1 MQQFAVY
8 PAGAQGWAL
17 LALRAAA
24 IMPLAQDIVQ
34 PAPPHGLAC
43 AIALAIPLALGGF
56 TRVAALLCAAWAL
69 VPAFAGHPVD
79 FEMPWRVLE
88 AGALVILGPGAFSL
102 DARLFGRRV
111 IRFPAPPKE

>member
-8 PAGAQGWAL
+8 PAGAHGWAL

-43 AIALAIPLALGGF
+43 ALTLAIPLALGGF
-56 TRVAALLCAAWAL
+56 TRIAALLCAAWAL
-69 VPAFAGHPVD
+69 FPIFAGHHVD
-79 FEMPWRVLE
+79 FQLPWRLLD
-88 AGALVILGPGAFSL
+88 AAALLVLGPGAFSI

-111 IRFPAPPKE
+111 IRFPDPPKE